1 MNRGHTH
8 TKFHMEEIGMSKPT
22 KSQKSKVPKITE
34 AEYAAYV
41 TALKELAE
49 EGSPQRNEVD
59 LMQERGKEE

>member
-1 MNRGHTH
+1 
-8 TKFHMEEIGMSKPT
+8 MSKPA

-49 EGSPQRNEVD
+49 EGTPQPQDSN
-59 LMQERGKEE
+59 LLQEKETE